1 MENIHSI
8 INSIRTDYSKKSLD
22 ENSIQLNPFQQFET
36 WFKEA
41 IEAKVNEA
49 NAMTIA
55 TVNAQNEPSCR
66 VVLMRNFKESG
77 ISFYTNYNS
86 QKGNDLTENSAIC
99 ANFFWPEL
107 ERQVRIS
114 GKVCLQSEAESTA
127 YFHSRPRE
135 SQIGAWTSPQSQR
148 IENREFL
155 EKLFEENVKKFQQ
168 FSIIPKP
175 EFWGGFDI
183 SAHKI
188 EFWQGR
194 PSRLHDRIVYEKTGS
209 DWSIYRIAP

>member
-8 INSIRTDYSKKSLD
+8 INSLRTDYSKKNLD
-22 ENSIQLNPFQQFET
+22 ENSIKKNPFSQFEV

-77 ISFYTNYNS
+77 ISFYTNYKS
-86 QKGNDLTENSAIC
+86 QKGNDLVENSAIC

-107 ERQVRIS
+107 ERQVRITGNVS
-114 GKVCLQSEAESTA
+114 FQNEAESTA

-135 SQIGAWTSPQSQR
+135 SQIGAWTSPQSQK
-148 IENREFL
+148 IENRAFL
-155 EKLFEENVKKFQQ
+155 EKLFEENVQKFKHLEL
-168 FSIIPKP
+168 IPKP

-183 SAHKI
+183 IANKI

-194 PSRLHDRIVYEKTGS
+194 PSRLHDRIVYEKTNS
-209 DWSIYRIAP
+209 DWKIYRIAP